1 MNTLLNK
8 ITTNKGMARIWIQN
22 ALFLEPNGFGANE
35 VYYRFT
41 RGDSIILESA
51 ERKIKKDQR
60 LNNDY
65 RLKHSLNKYKTC
77 VKVSKTTRGGCTID
91 ILAQPMSDF
100 ILENL
105 GCTLEDIESNDI
117 FINCKATTSDNHK
130 ALKLQIKEVA

>member
-65 RLKHSLNKYKTC
+65 RLNHSLNKYKTC

-100 ILENL
+100 ILDNL

>member
-51 ERKIKKDQR
+51 ERKIKKGQR

-65 RLKHSLNKYKTC
+65 RLNHSLNKHKTC

-91 ILAQPMSDF
+91 ILSKPTSNF
-100 ILENL
+100 ILDHL

>member
-1 MNTLLNK
+1 MNNLINK

-22 ALFLEPNGFGANE
+22 ALFLEPSGFGANE

-51 ERKIKKDQR
+51 ERKIREGQR
-60 LNNDY
+60 LDKDY
-65 RLKHSLNKYKTC
+65 RLKHSLNKHKTC

-91 ILAQPMSDF
+91 ILAQPMSNF
-100 ILENL
+100 ILDNL